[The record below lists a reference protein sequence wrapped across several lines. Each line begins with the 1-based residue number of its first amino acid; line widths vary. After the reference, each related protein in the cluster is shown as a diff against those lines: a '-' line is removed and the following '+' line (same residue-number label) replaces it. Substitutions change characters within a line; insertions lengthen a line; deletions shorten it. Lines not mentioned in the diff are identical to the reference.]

1 MTTTTTTTE
10 SGLLLT
16 VTVDELSTEKS
27 FPTTTEIKE
36 DLFED
41 TSQTSSEP
49 DSEYK

>member
-1 MTTTTTTTE
+1 MTTTTTE

-27 FPTTTEIKE
+27 FPTTTEIKK
-36 DLFED
+36 DLSED
-41 TSQTSSEP
+41 TSQTSVEP